1 VSHLVWCLT
10 AAIIA
15 VDLVLALSLLEWWV
29 TREPEPTLTRANLDD
44 VMLMFARAEIDGEE
58 ERAVAEFLSM
68 MRRMDL

>member
-1 VSHLVWCLT
+1 MNHLVWCLT
-10 AAIIA
+10 AAFLA
-15 VDLVLALSLLEWWV
+15 VDLVLALSLLEWWLA
-29 TREPEPTLTRANLDD
+29 REPEPALTRANLDD